1 MPEVVWRNWW
11 GSPEAFATVIE
22 EAATALGAP
31 TASPTVSITASSDS
45 YHRELNSVD
54 AFRGLAPELIPELLH
69 VTGSCSLDD
78 SEVTFE
84 LQRFPRLSRK
94 RETARLD
101 VVAPDPAWADVLM
114 GMVIPHAAKGYRAY
128 WGICEAPAE
137 FKQAAHD
144 RGLAPSLLT
153 KATLSGLIGLIV
165 GIGLG
170 FATVRFHLPAITAG
184 FVVIGLLVPTAIDFV
199 IPDVQIAAG
208 GKTRV
213 VVFRTYLAGALA
225 AAAIGWVKGL
235 YGL

>member
-22 EAATALGAP
+22 EAAGVLGAP
-31 TASPTVSITASSDS
+31 TASPTVSITASSDA
-45 YHRELNSVD
+45 YTRELNSVD

-69 VTGSCSLDD
+69 VTGSCSLDG

-101 VVAPDPAWADVLM
+101 VVAPDPARADELM
-114 GMVIPHAAKGYRAY
+114 GIIIPHAAKGYRPY

-137 FKQAAHD
+137 FKEAAHD
-144 RGLAPSLLT
+144 RGLAPSLAT

-165 GIGLG
+165 GVGLG
-170 FATVRFHLPAITAG
+170 FATVKFHLPAVTAA
-184 FVVIGLLVPTAIDFV
+184 FVAIGLLIPTAINFV

-208 GKTRV
+208 GKTRAI
-213 VVFRTYLAGALA
+213 VFSRYLASALA
-225 AAAIGWVKGL
+225 TAVVTWLVGF
-235 YGL
+235 YGF